1 MKRGGK
7 EKQESEEP
15 EEPGPRSERVQSRL
29 PPRYPGEINGKREA
43 AGEGRRGRTRCEEVR
58 LDEEDRGPGEKG
70 RPGNRQG
77 RRRLCARGL
86 GRSRLPSRRRSAPP
100 LSPAPTPL
108 AYPAPEAGQ
117 GKYPPRGLL
126 VPEQV
131 WQTMHSQNPGV
142 HPRPV
147 PTISPASP
155 PDAPPDATRTRI
167 APLMSPNQGPGSQGT
182 LTQWDVHPRGLN
194 GQSMHKGEALQGRFG
209 AMRHFP

>member
-29 PPRYPGEINGKREA
+29 LPRYPGEINGKREA

-70 RPGNRQG
+70 RRGNGQG

-86 GRSRLPSRRRSAPP
+86 GRSRLPSQRRSAPP

-131 WQTMHSQNPGV
+131 WQPMHSQNPGV

-155 PDAPPDATRTRI
+155 PDAPPEHGRDEDPHRASDVPQPGTRLSGDLDPVGR
-167 APLMSPNQGPGSQGT
+167 APERTERTICAQRGGT
-182 LTQWDVHPRGLN
+182 PR
-194 GQSMHKGEALQGRFG
+194 EI
-209 AMRHFP
+209 